1 MKKILIIED
10 DINTLQILE
19 YLMEEMRFDVVKFRK
34 LVPVADVVAINP
46 DIVLID
52 HWLPNGKGS
61 DFCLEIKKNPT
72 LGSTAVILISTHA
85 ELKIIAAESC
95 ADAYIQKPF
104 DIADLTRLIKSF

>member
-10 DINTLQILE
+10 DINTLQILK
-19 YLMEEMRFDVVKFRK
+19 YLMDEIHYDVVKFRK
-34 LVPVADVVAINP
+34 LIPIADVIAIKP

-52 HWLPNGKGS
+52 HWLPNGRGS
-61 DFCLEIKKNPT
+61 DFCLEIKKDPG
-72 LGSTAVILISTHA
+72 LSSTAVILISTHD
-85 ELKIIAAESC
+85 ELQALAAESC